1 MNIIKKAIYNIPL
14 VQTIYSIL
22 LNRHYKAL
30 YEKSPTLAAEE
41 FYSSIHK
48 GKKLDLEN
56 PQTLEEKNIWL
67 ALNTDTTMWSVLSD
81 KYADDTHLNSLHA
94 SLDNTLEYLGKDVRY
109 SIGDNYI
116 VVKASISKD
125 KQLVLLNNIDFQNT
139 NDLHIIINSNT
150 KSSDVIKLAVGDNY
164 TEGELMMHLK
174 NRGYTCQ

>member
-1 MNIIKKAIYNIPL
+1 MATKKNMTLPIIIAVIFLIIIIYLFATIKQTEVSCTKNYNYDANVRLVEDLKVMVDGKEIKSIVLKK
-14 VQTIYSIL
+14 SI
-22 LNRHYKAL
+22 
-30 YEKSPTLAAEE
+30 
-41 FYSSIHK
+41 I
-48 GKKLDLEN
+48 
-56 PQTLEEKNIWL
+56 
-67 ALNTDTTMWSVLSD
+67 LSD